1 VETFL
6 VGDVDAVVDVA
17 DAVDADAVVVV
28 VVVAVVVVGRR
39 PRHELQRE
47 LLRDGMEACWPK
59 EDSEAFFIS
68 PLVFVSQN

>member
-1 VETFL
+1 METFL

-17 DAVDADAVVVV
+17 DAVDADVVVV
-28 VVVAVVVVGRR
+28 VVVAVVVVGRQ

>member
-17 DAVDADAVVVV
+17 DAVDADVVV
-28 VVVAVVVVGRR
+28 VVVAVVVVGRQ

>member
-6 VGDVDAVVDVA
+6 VGDVDAVVDAA
-17 DAVDADAVVVV
+17 DAVDADVVAVVVV
-28 VVVAVVVVGRR
+28 VVVGRQ

-47 LLRDGMEACWPK
+47 LLRGGMEACWPK